1 LSPQL
6 TGKFTQLI
14 TILME
19 INNNKV
25 VELIYTLIVDGKE
38 ADKTTEEKPLDF
50 IFGTGTLLPKF
61 EENILSKN
69 PGDPF
74 EFILS
79 AEEGY
84 GMPNTEMV
92 VELPKSVFE
101 VDGQLRED
109 LLFVGNIIPMMN
121 NMGGVMHGKVAEVKD
136 EFIIMDFN
144 HPMSGKELH
153 FSGKILNVREATE
166 EELTNGLHGE
176 KKAQECS
183 GSCSSCGGCH

>member
-1 LSPQL
+1 
-6 TGKFTQLI
+6 
-14 TILME
+14 ME

-61 EENILSKN
+61 EENILNKK
-69 PGDPF
+69 PGDTF
-74 EFILS
+74 EFVLS
-79 AEEGY
+79 AEQGY
-84 GMPNTEMV
+84 GKPSTEMV
-92 VELPKSVFE
+92 VELPKNIFE
-101 VDGQLRED
+101 VDGKLRDD

-121 NMGGVMHGKVAEVKD
+121 NMGSVMQGKVVEVKD

-144 HPMSGKELH
+144 HPMAGKELN
-153 FSGKILNVREATE
+153 FSGKILTVREATE
-166 EELTNGLHGE
+166 KELTEGLHSE
-176 KKAQECS
+176 KVAHDCS